1 MILYVVFLVIIRYM
15 GTKLYIKT
23 YGCQMN
29 EYDSQKTLEILK
41 QDPTIEE
48 TSNPE
53 DADIILLNTCSIR
66 EKAEEKVYSELGRL
80 RKLKIENPNLK
91 IGVGGCVA
99 SQEGKNIF
107 KRAPY
112 VDLIFGPQ
120 TIHKV
125 PSLLSKKNKI
135 EAVDVSFPI
144 EEKFDSLPAPE
155 ATGTSSFVSI
165 MEGCS
170 KYCSFC
176 VVPYTRGDEVSRKPE
191 QIFDEVARLVEQGVS
206 EIVFVGQNVNSYEY
220 SFNGRM
226 LRLSDLIEVTG
237 SIDGVERI
245 RYTTSHPLDMT
256 DDLIEVYGH
265 VPQLVSHLHL
275 PVQSG
280 SNRILTRMKRNYSRE
295 LYIDV
300 IEKLKLVRPNIKVSS
315 DFIVGFPGETDAD
328 FQQTMDL
335 IEEVQFDASFSFIYS
350 ARPGTPASKLH
361 DATPLAEKKERLNIL
376 QNRIDELQTFYSDAL
391 AGTIQRCLVTGISR
405 KNIKQ
410 LQARTECNRVVN
422 FDFQNIN
429 ILGKLVDIN
438 ITKAYQRSLV
448 GKILNS
454 EELQSA

>member
-1 MILYVVFLVIIRYM
+1 M

-41 QDPTIEE
+41 QDPSIEE
-48 TSNPE
+48 TSIPE
-53 DADIILLNTCSIR
+53 EADIILLNTCSIR

-80 RKLKIENPNLK
+80 RKLKLKNPNLK

-125 PSLLSKKNKI
+125 PSLLAKENKI

-144 EEKFDSLPAPE
+144 EEKFDSLPEPE

-176 VVPYTRGDEVSRKPE
+176 VVPYTRGDEVSRKPD
-191 QIFDEVARLVEQGVS
+191 QIFDEVARLIEQGVS
-206 EIVFVGQNVNSYEY
+206 EIIFVGQNVNSYQHTLD
-220 SFNGRM
+220 GRV
-226 LRLSDLIEVTG
+226 LRLSDLIEVCG
-237 SIDGVERI
+237 SIDGVHRI

-256 DDLIEVYGH
+256 DDLINVYSH

-280 SNRILTRMKRNYSRE
+280 SNEILTKMKRNYSRE
-295 LYIDV
+295 QYIEI
-300 IEKLKLVRPNIKVSS
+300 IEKLLIVRPNIKISS
-315 DFIVGFPGETDAD
+315 DFIIGFPGESSHD
-328 FQQTMDL
+328 FQLTMDL
-335 IEEVQFDASFSFIYS
+335 IETVKFDASFSFIYS
-350 ARPGTPASKLH
+350 PRPGTPAAKLE
-361 DATPLAEKKERLNIL
+361 DSTPLAEKKERLNIL
-376 QNRIDELQTFYSDAL
+376 QTRVDELQTHYSNNL
-391 AGTIQRCLVTGISR
+391 AGTIQRCLVTGVSK
-405 KNIKQ
+405 KNINQ

-438 ITKAYQRSLV
+438 ITQAYQRSLV
-448 GKILNS
+448 GKVLNS
-454 EELQSA
+454 EELQLA

>member
-1 MILYVVFLVIIRYM
+1 M

-41 QDPTIEE
+41 QDPTVEE

-144 EEKFDSLPAPE
+144 EEKFDALPAPE

-280 SNRILTRMKRNYSRE
+280 SNSILTRMKRNYSRE

-328 FQQTMDL
+328 FQQTMNL

-376 QNRIDELQTFYSDAL
+376 QNRMDELQTFYSDAL

-448 GKILNS
+448 GTILNS

>member
-1 MILYVVFLVIIRYM
+1 M

-41 QDPTIEE
+41 QDPTVEE
-48 TSNPE
+48 TLNPE

-144 EEKFDSLPAPE
+144 EEKFDALPAPE

-191 QIFDEVARLVEQGVS
+191 QIFDEVARLIEQGVS

-280 SNRILTRMKRNYSRE
+280 SNSILTRMKRNYSRE
-295 LYIDV
+295 VYIDV

-328 FQQTMDL
+328 FQQTMNL

-376 QNRIDELQTFYSDAL
+376 QNRMDELQTFYSDAL

-448 GKILNS
+448 GTILNS

>member
-1 MILYVVFLVIIRYM
+1 M

-29 EYDSQKTLEILK
+29 EYDSQKMLEILK
-41 QDPTIEE
+41 QDSTVEE

-80 RKLKIENPNLK
+80 RKLKIQNPSLK

-125 PSLLSKKNKI
+125 PSLISKKNKI

-144 EEKFDSLPAPE
+144 EEKFDALPAPE
-155 ATGTSSFVSI
+155 ATGISSFVSI

-176 VVPYTRGDEVSRKPE
+176 VVPYTRGDEVSRKSE

-220 SFNGRM
+220 IFNGRM

-237 SIDGVERI
+237 SIDGVKRI

-265 VPQLVSHLHL
+265 VPQLVSQLHL

-280 SNRILTRMKRNYSRE
+280 SNSILTRMKRNYSRE

-300 IEKLKLVRPNIKVSS
+300 IARLKHARPNIKISS
-315 DFIVGFPGETDAD
+315 DFIVGFPGETDSD
-328 FQQTMDL
+328 FQETMAL
-335 IEEVQFDASFSFIYS
+335 IEEVKFDASFSFIYS

-361 DATPLAEKKERLNIL
+361 DATPLAKKKERLNIL

-391 AGTIQRCLVTGISR
+391 AGTIQRCLVTGISK

-454 EELQSA
+454 EDLRSA

>member
-41 QDPTIEE
+41 QDATIEE

-144 EEKFDSLPAPE
+144 EEKFDALPAPE

-280 SNRILTRMKRNYSRE
+280 SNSILTRMKRNYSRE

>member
-1 MILYVVFLVIIRYM
+1 M

-53 DADIILLNTCSIR
+53 EADIILLNTCSIR

-80 RKLKIENPNLK
+80 RKLKIKNPNLK

-125 PSLLSKKNKI
+125 PSLLLKKNKI

-144 EEKFDSLPAPE
+144 EEKFDALPAPE

-265 VPQLVSHLHL
+265 VPQLVSQLHL

-280 SNRILTRMKRNYSRE
+280 SNSILTRMKRNYSRE

-315 DFIVGFPGETDAD
+315 DFIVGFPGETAAD

-361 DATPLAEKKERLNIL
+361 DETPLAEKKERLNIL

>member
-1 MILYVVFLVIIRYM
+1 M

-41 QDPTIEE
+41 QDPSIEE
-48 TSNPE
+48 TSIPE
-53 DADIILLNTCSIR
+53 EADIILLNTCSIR

-80 RKLKIENPNLK
+80 RKLKLKNPNLK

-125 PSLLSKKNKI
+125 PSLLAKENKI

-144 EEKFDSLPAPE
+144 EEKFDSLPEPD

-191 QIFDEVARLVEQGVS
+191 QIFDEVARLIEQGVS
-206 EIVFVGQNVNSYEY
+206 EIIFVGQNVNSYQY
-220 SFNGRM
+220 TLDGRV
-226 LRLSDLIEVTG
+226 LRLSDLIEVCG
-237 SIDGVERI
+237 SIDGVHRI

-256 DDLIEVYGH
+256 DDLINVYSH

-280 SNRILTRMKRNYSRE
+280 SNEILTKMKRNYSRE
-295 LYIDV
+295 QYIEI
-300 IEKLKLVRPNIKVSS
+300 IEKLLIVRPNIKISS
-315 DFIVGFPGETDAD
+315 DFIVGFPGESSHD
-328 FQQTMDL
+328 FQLTMDL
-335 IEEVQFDASFSFIYS
+335 IETVKFDASFSFIYS
-350 ARPGTPASKLH
+350 PRPGTPAAKLE
-361 DATPLAEKKERLNIL
+361 DSTPLAEKKERLNIL
-376 QNRIDELQTFYSDAL
+376 QTRVDELQTHYSNNL
-391 AGTIQRCLVTGISR
+391 AGTIQRCLVTGVSK
-405 KNIKQ
+405 KNIHQ

-438 ITKAYQRSLV
+438 ITQAYQRSLV
-448 GKILNS
+448 GKVLNS
-454 EELQSA
+454 EELQLA

>member
-41 QDPTIEE
+41 QDPTVEE

-53 DADIILLNTCSIR
+53 EADIILLNTCSIR

-144 EEKFDSLPAPE
+144 EEKFDALPAPE

-191 QIFDEVARLVEQGVS
+191 QIFDEVARLIEQGVS

-280 SNRILTRMKRNYSRE
+280 SNSILTRMKRNYSRE

-328 FQQTMDL
+328 FQQTMNL

-376 QNRIDELQTFYSDAL
+376 QNRMDELQTFYSDAL

-448 GKILNS
+448 GTILNS

>member
-1 MILYVVFLVIIRYM
+1 M

-41 QDPTIEE
+41 QDPTVEE

-66 EKAEEKVYSELGRL
+66 AKAEEKVYSELGRL
-80 RKLKIENPNLK
+80 KKLKIKNPNLK

-125 PSLLSKKNKI
+125 PSLILKENKI
-135 EAVDVSFPI
+135 EAVDISFPI
-144 EEKFDSLPAPE
+144 EEKFDALPAPE

-176 VVPYTRGDEVSRKPE
+176 VVPYTRGEEVSRKPE

-245 RYTTSHPLDMT
+245 RYTTSHPVDMT
-256 DDLIEVYGH
+256 DDLIEVYSH
-265 VPQLVSHLHL
+265 VPQLVSQLHL

-280 SNRILTRMKRNYSRE
+280 SNSILTRMKRNYSRE

-300 IEKLKLVRPNIKVSS
+300 IEKLKRARPNIKISS
-315 DFIVGFPGETDAD
+315 DFIVGFPGETDTD
-328 FQQTMDL
+328 FQQTMEL
-335 IEEVQFDASFSFIYS
+335 IEEVKFDASFSFIYS

-361 DATPLAEKKERLNIL
+361 DETSLADKKKRLNIL
-376 QNRIDELQTFYSDAL
+376 QNRIDELQTAYSNDL
-391 AGTIQRCLVTGISR
+391 AGTIQRCLVTGVSK
-405 KNIKQ
+405 KNITQ

-448 GKILNS
+448 GKILHS

>member
-1 MILYVVFLVIIRYM
+1 M

-41 QDPTIEE
+41 QDATIEE

-53 DADIILLNTCSIR
+53 EADIILLNTCSIR

-80 RKLKIENPNLK
+80 RKLKIKNPNLK

-144 EEKFDSLPAPE
+144 EEKFDALPAPE

-265 VPQLVSHLHL
+265 VPQLVSQLHL

-280 SNRILTRMKRNYSRE
+280 SNSILTRMKRNYSRE

-300 IEKLKLVRPNIKVSS
+300 IERLKLVRPNIKVSS
-315 DFIVGFPGETDAD
+315 DFIVGFPGETAAD

-448 GKILNS
+448 GKIFNS

>member
-41 QDPTIEE
+41 QDPTVEE
-48 TSNPE
+48 TLNPE

-144 EEKFDSLPAPE
+144 EEKFDALPAPE

-176 VVPYTRGDEVSRKPE
+176 VVPYTRGDEVSRKPA
-191 QIFDEVARLVEQGVS
+191 QIFDEVARLIEQGVS

-226 LRLSDLIEVTG
+226 LRLSDLIEVAG

-361 DATPLAEKKERLNIL
+361 DATPLAEKKERLNFL
-376 QNRIDELQTFYSDAL
+376 QNRIDELQTLYSDAL

>member
-41 QDPTIEE
+41 QDPTVEE

-144 EEKFDSLPAPE
+144 EEKFDALPAPE

-280 SNRILTRMKRNYSRE
+280 SNSILTRMKRNYSRE

>member
-1 MILYVVFLVIIRYM
+1 M

-41 QDPTIEE
+41 QDPTVEE

-53 DADIILLNTCSIR
+53 EADIILLNTCSIR

-144 EEKFDSLPAPE
+144 EEKFDALPAPE

-191 QIFDEVARLVEQGVS
+191 QIFDEVARLIEQGVS

-220 SFNGRM
+220 SFNGRI
-226 LRLSDLIEVTG
+226 LRLSDLIEVAG

-280 SNRILTRMKRNYSRE
+280 SNSILTRMKRNYSRE

-361 DATPLAEKKERLNIL
+361 DVTPLAEKKERLNFL
-376 QNRIDELQTFYSDAL
+376 QNRIDELQTLYSDAL